1 MKEKALILK
10 TGEVFDVESDY
21 IIASMQVSFELEE
34 AVIKEVKEHLSNSKQ
49 IPSDSQVSKSL
60 WTFVDNDNKEPYK
73 EGTHY
78 HLSNGSTYHED
89 ELIVGIEKI
98 REFKLNE
105 IL

>member
-10 TGEVFDVESDY
+10 TGEVLDVHFDY
-21 IIASMQVSFELEE
+21 IAESVQVSFELEE
-34 AVIKEVKEHLSNSKQ
+34 EVIKEVKEHLSNSKKV
-49 IPSDSQVSKSL
+49 SSNSQVSKSL
-60 WTFVDNDNKEPYK
+60 WTFVDNDNKEPHK

-78 HLSNGSTYHED
+78 RLSNGSTYHED